1 MKARAARTARMAFAF
16 AAIVPLAAIV
26 MAARVIAAEPAA
38 GTPVAPENVIKA
50 EPLSGNQIL
59 NGQFIKGAGNSPDHW
74 RTEGWDQK
82 PEVSSYVWHHSEQ
95 EEGGPGL
102 VEIDSTQPNDARW
115 MQSLSLGAGWY
126 YFSVDARTSDVGKE
140 FGATLSIMEDG
151 ISSQEL
157 KGTTDWTRIGLY
169 LKVGGMGAD
178 IEMALRL
185 GGYSSLNTG
194 KAFFRDATLI
204 VVPGPPH
211 NAEHVF
217 DLDAIRKASQ
227 TPPIGRPWT
236 LVVVFMMLG
245 GVAYYGWQLFSE
257 ATMPPA
263 RPAAVPAAAPKPVE
277 KPKAEHPRDEP
288 PKKDEPQKKG
298 EPRKD
303 EPAPK
308 DELPKEP
315 RKPARGKK
323 KQRKRK

>member
-1 MKARAARTARMAFAF
+1 MKARAARTARKGFPFGAAG
-16 AAIVPLAAIV
+16 AIGAIVALAAIV
-26 MAARVIAAEPAA
+26 IAARAIAAEPAA
-38 GTPVAPENVIKA
+38 GTPVAPETVIKA
-50 EPLSGNQIL
+50 EPEGANQIL
-59 NGQFIKGAGNSPDHW
+59 NGKFIKGAGNSPDHW
-74 RTEGWDQK
+74 RNEGWDQK
-82 PEVSSYVWHHSEQ
+82 PETTTYVWHHSEE
-95 EEGGPGL
+95 EEGGPGQ
-102 VEIDSTQPNDARW
+102 VEINSAKPNDARW

-126 YFSVDARTSDVGKE
+126 YFSVDARTVDAGKE
-140 FGATLSIMEDG
+140 AGATLSIMEDG

-178 IEMALRL
+178 IELALRL

-194 KAFFRDATLI
+194 RAFFRDATLI
-204 VVPGPPH
+204 VVPGPPK

-245 GVAYYGWQLFSE
+245 GTAYYGWQLYSE
-257 ATMPPA
+257 ATMRPG

-277 KPKAEHPRDEP
+277 EPRQERPKDEP
-288 PKKDEPQKKG
+288 PKE
-298 EPRKD
+298 E
-303 EPAPK
+303 
-308 DELPKEP
+308 
-315 RKPARGKK
+315 RKPVRGKK